1 MKTNIFSAI
10 RLTLVMFVICTVMY
24 TLFVYGFAQFSNN
37 HGEGEVITFNGKE
50 MYVNIGQRFTEDK
63 YFNSRPSAVGYNA
76 AGSGASNKAFSN
88 PDYIKEVNAKV
99 DSFLVHNPGI
109 IKSQIPVDLITA
121 SGSGIDP
128 NISVEG
134 ALIQIK
140 RIAKIRNKSELSIVQ
155 IVKENTEAPLFGL
168 LGPSKVNVLLLNI
181 ALDKLK

>member
-1 MKTNIFSAI
+1 
-10 RLTLVMFVICTVMY
+10 
-24 TLFVYGFAQFSNN
+24 VYGFAQFSNN